1 MNKNL
6 RRRFALCTSFP
17 LLLTVAA
24 ASHAQAAAID
34 DNAYTWSNPNLV
46 ITYGLMGF
54 STSGAVRAGVNSS
67 AFIDKSGKIRMIFQ
81 GGTPAET
88 KWSATSADSGSTWV
102 VDSGFRWPTTIDSSL
117 GHISVTTAPEG
128 GFRAYVRNERG
139 ISSVYSSDGQTWTA
153 ESGIRIAPSAFG
165 LSKLDGGSVIRLPD
179 GRYRM
184 FIGDESSYFS
194 RCGSDK
200 SVNVKIYSATSSDQL
215 TWTPDSG
222 YRIGPELGT
231 RCNLHPH
238 AFVDSAGKIGI
249 IFHVNN
255 DIENANSQWQS
266 SCHYALSEDGLT
278 FKSVIRIPV
287 LLKKTSGGTE
297 NMADDCDILVLP
309 DKKILL
315 FFSLFGPAPE
325 GNQIAVSIGTL
336 STNSIQSPV
345 TSTSIAAS
353 KTTISM
359 PQTKKITCVK
369 GRVTKVVTGASPK
382 CPSGFKKKM

>member
-6 RRRFALCTSFP
+6 RRRIALCTSFP
-17 LLLTVAA
+17 LLLAVAA

-34 DNAYTWSNPNLV
+34 DNAYTWSTPNLV

-88 KWSATSADSGSTWV
+88 KWSATSSDSGSTWV

-165 LSKLDGGSVIRLPD
+165 LSKLDGGSVVRLPD

-215 TWTPDSG
+215 TWTADSG
-222 YRIGPELGT
+222 YRVGPELGT

-238 AFVDSAGKIGI
+238 AFVDSAGKVGI

-255 DIENANSQWQS
+255 DIEKSYSEWQS

-278 FKSVIRIPV
+278 FSSVRRIPV

-297 NMADDCDILVLP
+297 SMADDCDVLALP
-309 DKKILL
+309 DKRLLL
-315 FFSLFGPAPE
+315 FFSLFGPVPE
-325 GNQIAVSIGTL
+325 GNQIAMSIGSLVSNQATATTTTVAVTKP
-336 STNSIQSPV
+336 STTV
-345 TSTSIAAS
+345 A
-353 KTTISM
+353 M
-359 PQTKKITCVK
+359 TKSITCVK
-369 GRVTKVVTGASPK
+369 GKLTKIISGKAPK
-382 CPSGFKKKM
+382 CPTGYQKKT